1 MGIKLIRNLLLMTLI
16 VSLNGCMTCSTLD
29 RAESKTHTDS
39 QGQTVTDRQGR
50 PANYVLLLIAVPADL
65 VTSPF
70 QAMFIGLI
78 NLSMAGYQG

>member
-1 MGIKLIRNLLLMTLI
+1 MRAMGIKLIRNLLLMTLI

-50 PANYVLLLIAVPADL
+50 PANYVLLLIAVPADQCACSAIKGS
-65 VTSPF
+65 VSSAAF
-70 QAMFIGLI
+70 CK
-78 NLSMAGYQG
+78 